1 MFMLVRLTQP
11 ENAPLPILVTLLG
24 MMILVTGIPANQP
37 DPIASNP
44 STKVMLVRL
53 VQPVNAPLPIL
64 VTLLPTVTL
73 ARLVQPE
80 KAPLWR
86 IGSGKSVIGGA
97 IIEFNV
103 TKGDIAVTLSSLRV
117 PTEPLLMVTLPP

>member
-1 MFMLVRLTQP
+1 MLARPVQP
-11 ENAPLPILVTLLG
+11 VNALLPILVTLLG

-37 DPIASNP
+37 DPIAGNP

-80 KAPLWR
+80 RAPLWR
-86 IGSGKSVIGGA
+86 IGTGKTVIGGA
-97 IIEFNV
+97 TITSNV
-103 TKGDIAVTLSSLRV
+103 PKGGIAVTVSSLRV